1 MVEIQEAVKVTK
13 NRTYNELIRLP
24 TFDERYEYLRLGGSV
39 GETSFGFDRYLN
51 QMLYRSKE
59 WLSVRNQV
67 IVRDDGRDLGIAD
80 RWIGDRIVVHHM
92 NPISVED
99 IENGNPDIFDLRFL
113 ICVSDNTHKAIHYGD
128 ISLLPKPLVER
139 YPGDTCPW
147 R

>member
-1 MVEIQEAVKVTK
+1 MEIQEAVKVTK

-51 QMLYRSKE
+51 QMLYKSRE
-59 WLSVRNQV
+59 WLSVRSKV
-67 IVRDDGRDLGIAD
+67 IVRDDGRDLGIPD
-80 RWIGDRIVVHHM
+80 RYIGERMVVHHM
-92 NPISVED
+92 NPISAED
-99 IENGNPDIFDLRFL
+99 IEEGNPDIFDPRFL

-128 ISLLPKPLVER
+128 SSLLPKPIVER
-139 YPGDTCPW
+139 RPWDTCPW

>member
-1 MVEIQEAVKVTK
+1 MRT
-13 NRTYNELIRLP
+13 RTYEELLR
-24 TFDERYEYLRLGGSV
+24 FRSFEERYEYLKLIGVV
-39 GETSFGFDRYLN
+39 GESSFGFDRYLN
-51 QMLYRSKE
+51 QNLYRSRE

-99 IENGNPDIFDLRFL
+99 IEDGNPDIFDPRFL
-113 ICVSDNTHKAIHYGD
+113 ICVSDRTHKAIHYGD
-128 ISLLPKPLVER
+128 AKLLLQPFVER
-139 YPGDTCPW
+139 RPGDTCPW